1 VTLIIIEH
9 ISAFPTVIMPV
20 AEIIDLVRNNEKI
33 RVIVDGS

>member
-1 VTLIIIEH
+1 VTLIVIEH

-20 AEIIDLVRNNEKI
+20 AEIVDLLKNNEKI